1 MSQIR
6 LLNFENILIHEY
18 PNKTFHTKSI
28 PMFAKVKS
36 TVFIDSL
43 KFELTAPPPDTS
55 LKAILR
61 DDKGCVCSTLEA
73 KMPARNNEVIWRG
86 LNNLP
91 YGVYTLELTQG
102 QDEMKMKLVKRI

>member
-1 MSQIR
+1 
-6 LLNFENILIHEY
+6 
-18 PNKTFHTKSI
+18 
-28 PMFAKVKS
+28 MFAKVKS

-43 KFELTAPPPDTS
+43 KLELLAQEKTS

-61 DDKGCVCSTLEA
+61 DDQGFICSTLETST
-73 KMPARNNEVIWRG
+73 PVRNNELVWKG

-102 QDEMKMKLVKRI
+102 NDEMKMRLVKRV

>member
-1 MSQIR
+1 
-6 LLNFENILIHEY
+6 
-18 PNKTFHTKSI
+18 
-28 PMFAKVKS
+28 MFAKVKS

-43 KFELTAPPPDTS
+43 KLELTTPSVDTS

-61 DDKGCVCSTLEA
+61 DDKGCICSTLETSI
-73 KMPARNNEVIWRG
+73 PVRNNELIWRG

-102 QDEMKMKLVKRI
+102 EDEMKMRLVKRI

>member
-1 MSQIR
+1 
-6 LLNFENILIHEY
+6 
-18 PNKTFHTKSI
+18 
-28 PMFAKVKS
+28 MFAKVKS
-36 TVFIDSL
+36 PVFIDSL
-43 KFELTAPPPDTS
+43 KLELTTPVDTS

-73 KMPARNNEVIWRG
+73 TMPVKNNEVIWRG

-102 QDEMKMKLVKRI
+102 EDEMKMRLVKRV

>member
-1 MSQIR
+1 
-6 LLNFENILIHEY
+6 
-18 PNKTFHTKSI
+18 
-28 PMFAKVKS
+28 MFAKVKS

-43 KFELTAPPPDTS
+43 KLELTTPSGDTS

-61 DDKGCVCSTLEA
+61 DDKGCICSTLETST
-73 KMPARNNEVIWRG
+73 PVRNNEVIWRG

-102 QDEMKMKLVKRI
+102 EDELKMRLVKRI

>member
-1 MSQIR
+1 
-6 LLNFENILIHEY
+6 
-18 PNKTFHTKSI
+18 
-28 PMFAKVKS
+28 MFAKVKS

-43 KFELTAPPPDTS
+43 KLELTTPSVDTS

-61 DDKGCVCSTLEA
+61 DDKGCVCSTLETS
-73 KMPARNNEVIWRG
+73 MPVRNNELIWRG

-102 QDEMKMKLVKRI
+102 EDEMKMKLVKRI